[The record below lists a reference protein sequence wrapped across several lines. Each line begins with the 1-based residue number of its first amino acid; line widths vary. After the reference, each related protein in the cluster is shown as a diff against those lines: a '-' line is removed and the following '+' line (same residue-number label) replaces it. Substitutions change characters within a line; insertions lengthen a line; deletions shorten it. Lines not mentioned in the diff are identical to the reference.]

1 MAAKSTSARRALR
14 VLKCLKGKTLNGLA
28 NNEIAKALDES
39 AVNISRALDVLMD
52 EGWVSKL
59 ETGRYALSITAL
71 QVAQAHAEEVSRAQA
86 RIMELNQRVHAG
98 AQS

>member
-14 VLKCLKGKTLNGLA
+14 VLKCLKGHTLHGLA
-28 NNEIAKALDES
+28 NNEIAKALDDS

-52 EGWVSKL
+52 EGWVSRL

-71 QVAQAHAEEVSRAQA
+71 QVAQAHADEVARAMAIIQETTQ
-86 RIMELNQRVHAG
+86 RIHAG
-98 AQS
+98 AQI